1 MTDQMTP
8 IERKNA
14 LKSGKSVDRLPIAL
28 FHPEFAAKYAG
39 LSYFESHY
47 SPEKLAHR
55 EVNMYRSFGLD
66 EIALMY
72 VKLPKT
78 SSNLI
83 QKLEE
88 IHKLD
93 LDDYTLDKD
102 HRQQVNREAL
112 DRIYSEVGQEA
123 VISYGLSGPLTLAQG
138 ILPTKTLMKGLI
150 KTPDLVHDFLQFC
163 TDFLKYLTDSLS
175 DYPFL
180 QYFIYDPVASGSL
193 ISAKTYE
200 KFCLPYTKQLIDHM
214 RDQTDT
220 INLHICGNTS
230 DRLDLFVQTGIDGFS
245 LDQEVD
251 LAFAKETIGDSVTLQ
266 GNVDPVATLLLGEPE
281 GVEREVKICFE
292 KAQDSPKG
300 FVLRSGCGV
309 PYRVPSENI
318 EAFVKAGKKY
328 GARAAEAL

>member
-1 MTDQMTP
+1 MTP
-8 IERKNA
+8 LERKKA
-14 LKSGKSVDRLPIAL
+14 LISGKRVDRLPITL

-39 LSYFESHY
+39 LSYFDSHY
-47 SPEKLAHR
+47 SAENLAYR
-55 EVNMYRSFGLD
+55 EINMYRSFGLD

-88 IHKLD
+88 VHRLD
-93 LDDYTLDKD
+93 LADYTLAKD
-102 HRQQVNREAL
+102 RRQQVNREAL

-138 ILPTKTLMKGLI
+138 VLPTKTLMKGLI
-150 KTPDLVHDFLQFC
+150 KTPDLVHELLQFC
-163 TDFLKYLTDSLS
+163 TDFLKYLVDSLA
-175 DYPFL
+175 DYSFL

-193 ISAKTYE
+193 ISSKTYE
-200 KFCLPYTKQLIDHM
+200 RFCLPYTKQLIDHM

-220 INLHICGNTS
+220 INMHICGNTS

-251 LAFAKETIGDSVTLQ
+251 LAFAKESIGDSVALH
-266 GNVDPVATLLLGEPE
+266 GNVDPVTTLLLGKPKD
-281 GVEREVKICFE
+281 VELEVQTCFE

-300 FVLRSGCGV
+300 FILRSGCGV
-309 PYRVPSENI
+309 PYRVPTENI
-318 EAFVKAGKKY
+318 EAFVQAGKKY
-328 GARAAEAL
+328 GSQAAEAL

>member
-1 MTDQMTP
+1 MSTVC
-8 IERKNA
+8 
-14 LKSGKSVDRLPIAL
+14 LSL

-39 LSYFESHY
+39 LSYFDSHY
-47 SPEKLAHR
+47 SAENLAYR
-55 EVNMYRSFGLD
+55 EINMYRSFGLD

-88 IHKLD
+88 VHQLD
-93 LDDYTLDKD
+93 LADYTLDKD
-102 HRQQVNREAL
+102 RRQQVNREAL

-138 ILPTKTLMKGLI
+138 VLPTKTLMKGLI
-150 KTPDLVHDFLQFC
+150 KTPDLVHELLQFC
-163 TDFLKYLTDSLS
+163 TDFLKYLVDSLA
-175 DYPFL
+175 DYSFL

-193 ISAKTYE
+193 ISSKTYE
-200 KFCLPYTKQLIDHM
+200 RFCLPYTKQLIDHM

-220 INLHICGNTS
+220 INMHICGNTS

-251 LAFAKETIGDSVTLQ
+251 LAFAKESIGDSVALH
-266 GNVDPVATLLLGEPE
+266 GNVDPVTTLLLGKPKD
-281 GVEREVKICFE
+281 VELEV
-292 KAQDSPKG
+292 QT
-300 FVLRSGCGV
+300 VLKSTRQSEASFKSGCGV
-309 PYRVPSENI
+309 PYRVPTENI
-318 EAFVKAGKKY
+318 EAFVQTGKKY
-328 GARAAEAL
+328 GSER